1 MQINDVTWNFE
12 KFLID
17 PEGIPRFR
25 FHPTAWAKGKL
36 MEEFIGELEGGKRVQ
51 LEGAI
56 SQVNNAGFEP
66 EIGEE

>member
-1 MQINDVTWNFE
+1 
-12 KFLID
+12 
-17 PEGIPRFR
+17 
-25 FHPTAWAKGKL
+25 